1 MDTRYDFSDQCGIVT
16 GPASGIGKA
25 VALLLAESNAGL
37 SLVDRD
43 TSGLEAVTRA
53 CEEIGATTPLAVD
66 ADVSKENDV
75 RRMVDETLSR
85 FGKIDF
91 LVTSAGILFRTS
103 FADIP
108 MQEWDELMDTNVR
121 GLFMCNQFVVR
132 EMLKQGGG
140 TIVNVASVAGRSI
153 SLIGGVHYC
162 ASKHAVIGITRH
174 MARELCTRGIR
185 ANAFCPG
192 ATHTPMI
199 HDNMDTDEIKG
210 LEGRIALGRMAE
222 PQEQAKVIA
231 FMLSDSA
238 SYLNGACLDSNGGS
252 VML

>member
-1 MDTRYDFSDQCGIVT
+1 MDINYDFSDQYGIIT
-16 GPASGIGKA
+16 GAASGIGKA
-25 VALLLAESNAGL
+25 LALLLAESNAGL

-43 TSGLEAVTRA
+43 GPGLDTIARA
-53 CEEIGATTPLAVD
+53 CQKTCPVAPLAVH

-75 RRMVDETLSR
+75 RRMVEQTLLR

-91 LVTSAGILFRTS
+91 LVTSAGILYRTE
-103 FADIP
+103 FVGIP
-108 MQEWDELMDTNVR
+108 LEEWDEVMDTNVR

-132 EMLKQGGG
+132 EMLKVEGGK
-140 TIVNVASVAGRSI
+140 IVNVASLAGRSV

-174 MARELCTRGIR
+174 MARELGHRGIR

-199 HDNMDTDEIKG
+199 HDNMAAPEIKE
-210 LEGRIALGRMAE
+210 LEKRIVSGRLADPE
-222 PQEQAKVIA
+222 EQARVIA
-231 FMLSDSA
+231 FMLSDAA
-238 SYLNGACLDSNGGS
+238 SYLNGACLDANGGS